1 MAKKGLKDV
10 DLTGQTVFCRVDFN
24 VPLDGKTITD
34 DARIRAAL
42 PTIQHLAGSKLV
54 LTSHLGRPEGAPDP
68 KYSLAPC
75 AARLAELLGKP
86 VKFVEDCIGPKVAEA
101 VAAMQVGDVI
111 LLENVRFHVGE
122 TSKDKDEFDAFSK
135 ALAAPATAFVDDAF
149 GSVAKKQA
157 SVTGVTKYLSP
168 CVQGFLMEKEVS
180 MLGRVYNAPRE
191 GFVVVLGGA
200 KVTDKIDVI
209 KTLLPRCEK
218 MLIGGAMSW
227 AFYKAQGKE
236 IGMSYCPAGS
246 PEAAAE
252 ILATMGED
260 LKELVLPVDVNMQ
273 NVQGDHSLAFAPA
286 DGIKPGWDALDIGM
300 ETRALY
306 SDIVRAAKT
315 VFWNGPMGKFEDK
328 PFDEG
333 TLEIAKAMGDCPGFN
348 VVGGGD
354 SVAAVTQMGLAEK
367 MDHVSTGGGA
377 SLEFLSK
384 GSLVG
389 VDVLDEG

>member
-1 MAKKGLKDV
+1 MPKKALKDV
-10 DLTGQTVFCRVDFN
+10 DLAGQTVFCRVDFN

-34 DARIRAAL
+34 DTRIRAAL
-42 PTIQHLAGSKLV
+42 PTIQALANTRLI
-54 LTSHLGRPEGAPDP
+54 LTSHLGRPDGAPDP
-68 KYSLAPC
+68 KYSLEPC
-75 AARLAELLGKP
+75 AARLAELVGKP
-86 VKFVEDCIGPKVAEA
+86 VTFVPDCVGPAVAEA
-101 VAAMQVGDVI
+101 AAKMQVGDVL
-111 LLENVRFHVGE
+111 LLENVRFHAGE
-122 TSKDKDEFDAFSK
+122 TSKDKDEFDAFSR

-180 MLGRVYNAPRE
+180 MLGRVYSAPTA

-209 KTLLPRCEK
+209 KSLLPRCEK

-227 AFYKAQGKE
+227 AFLKAQGRE
-236 IGMSYCPAGS
+236 IGMSYCPEGS

-252 ILATMGED
+252 ILATMGDD
-260 LKELVLPVDVNMQ
+260 LAKLMLPVDVRMQ
-273 NVQGDHSLAFAPA
+273 NVQGDHSLAFGASDA
-286 DGIKPGWDALDIGM
+286 IRPGWDAMDIGL
-300 ETRALY
+300 ETRELY
-306 SDIVRAAKT
+306 AGIVRAAQT

-333 TLEIAKAMGDCPGFN
+333 TLVIAQAMGDCPGFN

-354 SVAAVTQMGLAEK
+354 SVAAVTQMGLADK

-377 SLEFLSK
+377 SLEYLAK